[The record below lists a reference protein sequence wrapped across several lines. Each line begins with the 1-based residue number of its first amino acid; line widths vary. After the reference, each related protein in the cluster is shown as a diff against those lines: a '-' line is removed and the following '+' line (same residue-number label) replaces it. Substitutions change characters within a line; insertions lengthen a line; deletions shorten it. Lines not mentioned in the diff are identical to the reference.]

1 MKKLLMI
8 IVVVLMLMPLLGCGQ
23 HRHKV
28 LLIFSY
34 HPEYAWQAEETKGV
48 EEVLEN
54 EGVQIEKLSMDTK
67 RNTSAEWI
75 EKITEEAVRKIDE
88 YKPDVVIVFDDN
100 ACELVAK
107 KYVGKRLPFVFTG
120 MNGEPEDYGFPAENI
135 TGVIERHHIAATI
148 DLLRRLVPD
157 VKELAIIT
165 DNSPTS
171 QGFITDLEKTTLPV
185 PISEVYAT
193 NDFSDWKAKV
203 EELQLKVDAIGL
215 FQYHTI
221 KEGSGEQSLPHE
233 KVLAWTL
240 QNSVL
245 PDFAFFD
252 FTIQSGALCGV
263 TVSGYEQG
271 KAAGEIAVRIL
282 KGENAED
289 IPIQCPQKGMVIINA
304 MRAKNL
310 GIQIPADVL
319 RDAEVER

>member
-1 MKKLLMI
+1 MKKLLVI
-8 IVVVLMLMPLLGCGQ
+8 IVVVLMLMPLLGCAQ
-23 HRHKV
+23 HRDKV
-28 LLIFSY
+28 LLVFSY

-48 EEVLEN
+48 EEVLVN
-54 EGVQIEKLSMDTK
+54 ERVQIEKLSMDTK

-135 TGVIERHHIAATI
+135 TGVIERHHIVATI

-221 KEGSGEQSLPHE
+221 KEGSGEQSLPPE
-233 KVLAWTL
+233 EVLAWTL
-240 QNSVL
+240 QNSAL

-252 FTIQSGALCGV
+252 FTIRDGALCGV

-271 KAAGEIAVRIL
+271 KAAGEIAVKIL
-282 KGENAED
+282 KGEKAED
-289 IPIQCPQKGMVIINA
+289 IPIQCPQKGTVIINA
-304 MRAKNL
+304 TRAKNL

>member
-1 MKKLLMI
+1 
-8 IVVVLMLMPLLGCGQ
+8 
-23 HRHKV
+23 V

-34 HPEYAWQAEETKGV
+34 HPEYAWQTEETKGV
-48 EEVLEN
+48 EEVLES

-67 RNTSAEWI
+67 RHTDAEWI
-75 EKITEEAVRKIDE
+75 EQITEEAVRKIDE

-107 KYVGKRLPFVFTG
+107 KYVDKRIPFVFAG

-148 DLLRRLVPD
+148 DLLGRLVPD
-157 VKELAIIT
+157 VKELAVIT

-171 QGFITDLEKTTLPV
+171 QGFITDLKKTTIPLP
-185 PISEVYAT
+185 IIEVYTT

-203 EELQLKVDAIGL
+203 NELQLKVDAIGL

-221 KEGSGEQSLPHE
+221 KEGSREQSLPPE
-233 KVLAWTL
+233 EVLTWTL
-240 QNSVL
+240 QNSAL

-252 FTIQSGALCGV
+252 FTIRGGALCGV

-271 KAAGEIAVRIL
+271 KAAAEIAVRIL
-282 KGENAED
+282 KGEKAGD
-289 IPIQCPQKGMVIINA
+289 IPIQCPQKGTIIVNET
-304 MRAKNL
+304 RAKDLN
-310 GIQIPADVL
+310 IQIPADVL
-319 RDAEVER
+319 RDAEIER